1 MILYALL
8 SLAAAV
14 ICIMLGTY
22 VMLRNPKH
30 SGAKVF
36 GLMMIFF
43 MIFSIGE
50 FGKRICPIDASN
62 YVIFLD
68 RMSWIGTSFIGGMFL
83 YLALMFPRRNKILDN
98 KITYLLLFFPSVIF
112 LYIVWAT
119 DLLII
124 GTENYYWGMGTTYN
138 DPLFI
143 VFCIILELY
152 LIMGLY
158 LFYRSYKK
166 TTSKIEKA
174 QSIMMLIGAAIPI
187 VGGTVTNVMFPVF
200 GLKIVPL
207 LSLFLTFSGIFIAYA
222 IVKYKLLIIEPVAEP
237 FIVPA
242 PIVELD
248 KGYTYLIL
256 EENKPTKSYQLFVDL
271 VKSGSNGLFIT
282 TNNPKEIKERYGL
295 ERTPF
300 IWVTHKGKGENWLKP
315 IELLDDS
322 TADAI
327 TNFLEKSK
335 DSVIIL
341 DCLEYVANK
350 NLGSIKKRSSLLE
363 RANSLCNAIVS
374 NNSRLIIPVRE
385 EMIAVESKEKIKTEN
400 GVSSLSLFNT
410 LVFEKAVN
418 SAVKSLLPIIG
429 GEALRKKVEMLR
441 DTTPLFSSIKY
452 EDKRIAIDINKK
464 LTKED
469 LIYYTRKWLSNFS
482 DIKDIEVSSI
492 VLNIFENY
500 GFCKAEIV
508 TSQGT
513 TYLVSEEKPI
523 KSYQMLK
530 ELTHVGYKGL
540 CISRIKPKLA
550 MEQYGLSENTTLYWL
565 TKTKDVNIP
574 YIIHPEQDEISN
586 VFTHFIKDS
595 GNCVVLIDGLEY
607 FIDIFGFKPALDLLY
622 VLRDEVAMSNARA
635 LIPFSPGA
643 IKREELALLEREL
656 EML

>member
-1 MILYALL
+1 MLYALL

-36 GLMMIFF
+36 GLMMVFF

-68 RMSWIGTSFIGGMFL
+68 RLSWVGISFIGGMFL

-119 DLLII
+119 DLLIT
-124 GTENYYWGMGTTYN
+124 GTENYYWGLGTTYN

-152 LIMGLY
+152 FIIGLY
-158 LFYRSYKK
+158 LFYRTYKK

-187 VGGTVTNVMFPVF
+187 VGGTVTNVMFPAF
-200 GLKIVPL
+200 SLKIVPL

-248 KGYTYLIL
+248 KGYTYLIS
-256 EENKPTKSYQLFVDL
+256 EEKPEISYQLFVDL

-282 TNNPKEIKERYGL
+282 TTDPNEIKERYGL

-300 IWVTHKGKGENWLKP
+300 IWVTYKGKGENWLKP
-315 IELLDDS
+315 KELLDES

-327 TNFLEKSK
+327 KNFLEKSK

-350 NLGSIKKRSSLLE
+350 NLGSIEKRSSLLE

-400 GVSSLSLFNT
+400 VVPSLSLFNT

-418 SAVKSLLPIIG
+418 SAVKSLLPIMG
-429 GEALRKKVEMLR
+429 EEALRKKVEMLR

-452 EDKRIAIDINKK
+452 EDKRIAIDVNKK

-469 LIYYTRKWLSNFS
+469 LIYYARKWLSTFS
-482 DIKDIEVSSI
+482 DIKDIEASSI

-550 MEQYGLSENTTLYWL
+550 MEQYGLGENTTLYWL

-574 YIIHPEQDEISN
+574 YM
-586 VFTHFIKDS
+586 
-595 GNCVVLIDGLEY
+595 
-607 FIDIFGFKPALDLLY
+607 
-622 VLRDEVAMSNARA
+622 AMSNARA

-643 IKREELALLEREL
+643 IEREELALLEREL
-656 EML
+656 ELL

>member
-1 MILYALL
+1 
-8 SLAAAV
+8 
-14 ICIMLGTY
+14 
-22 VMLRNPKH
+22 
-30 SGAKVF
+30 
-36 GLMMIFF
+36 
-43 MIFSIGE
+43 
-50 FGKRICPIDASN
+50 
-62 YVIFLD
+62 
-68 RMSWIGTSFIGGMFL
+68 
-83 YLALMFPRRNKILDN
+83 
-98 KITYLLLFFPSVIF
+98 
-112 LYIVWAT
+112 
-119 DLLII
+119 
-124 GTENYYWGMGTTYN
+124 
-138 DPLFI
+138 
-143 VFCIILELY
+143 
-152 LIMGLY
+152 
-158 LFYRSYKK
+158 
-166 TTSKIEKA
+166 
-174 QSIMMLIGAAIPI
+174 MLIGAAIPI
-187 VGGTVTNVMFPVF
+187 VGGTVTNVMFPAF

-222 IVKYKLLIIEPVAEP
+222 IVKYKLLVIEPVAEP

-248 KGYTYLIL
+248 KGYTYLIS
-256 EENKPTKSYQLFVDL
+256 EGKPTKSYQLFVDL

-282 TNNPKEIKERYGL
+282 TTDPNEIKERYGL

-300 IWVTHKGKGENWLKP
+300 IWVTYKGRGENWLKP
-315 IELLDDS
+315 NELLDDS

-327 TNFLEKSK
+327 KNFLEKSK

-350 NLGSIKKRSSLLE
+350 NLSSIEKRYSLLE

-385 EMIAVESKEKIKTEN
+385 EMIAVELKEKIKTEN
-400 GVSSLSLFNT
+400 VVPSLSLFNT

-429 GEALRKKVEMLR
+429 EEALRKKVEMLR

-452 EDKRIAIDINKK
+452 EDEGITIDINKK
-464 LTKED
+464 ITKED
-469 LIYYTRKWLSNFS
+469 IIYYARKWLSNFS

-513 TYLVSEEKPI
+513 TYLVREEKPI
-523 KSYQMLK
+523 KSYQILK
-530 ELTHVGYKGL
+530 ELTHIGYRGL

-550 MEQYGLSENTTLYWL
+550 MEQYGLGENTTLYWL

-574 YIIHPEQDEISN
+574 YIVHPEQDEISN

-643 IKREELALLEREL
+643 IEREELALLEREL
-656 EML
+656 EIL